1 MSTTY
6 AEETISLDA
15 ITEIT
20 EMVPVGEYKAR
31 LEGVEGKLS
40 KNQKPMVQA
49 SFEVV
54 SGEQAG
60 CEIRFWFSLSVT
72 EKNGKKY
79 ASGVKDIS
87 NALAAVG
94 RPLAAGFAFP
104 LNAEKAAAL
113 FQKGFQGL
121 IVDIIVV
128 PDKRPE
134 KDEYGQPTGKMLD
147 STRAKIVKSRGGS
160 AATAGAVKSA
170 DPWDTI

>member
-6 AEETISLDA
+6 AEETIVVDS

-40 KNQKPMVQA
+40 KNNKPMVQA
-49 SFEVV
+49 TFEVV
-54 SGEQAG
+54 SGEQTGAD
-60 CEIRFWFSLSVT
+60 IRFWFSLSVT

-87 NALAAVG
+87 NALAAIG
-94 RPLAAGFAFP
+94 KPLPAGFAFP

-113 FQKGFQGL
+113 FHDGFKGRV
-121 IVDIIVV
+121 VDILVL

-147 STRAKIVKSRGGS
+147 STRAKIVKSKGGS
-160 AATAGAVKSA
+160 TASA
-170 DPWDTI
+170 SSGSSDPWDTV